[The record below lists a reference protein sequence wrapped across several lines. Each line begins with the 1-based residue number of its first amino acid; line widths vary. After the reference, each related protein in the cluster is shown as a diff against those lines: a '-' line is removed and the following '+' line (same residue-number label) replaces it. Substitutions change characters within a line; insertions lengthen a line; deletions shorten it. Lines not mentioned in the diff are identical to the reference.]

1 MFCPTCGSMKLRGAR
16 IATDD
21 LFLFALITCAEC
33 QAIFDAYRE
42 FGAGPANIADEIDL
56 PRRRVSLMG
65 VA

>member
-1 MFCPTCGSMKLRGAR
+1 MFCPNCTSTNLRGAR

-21 LFLFALITCAEC
+21 RFLFALMTCVEC
-33 QAIFDAYRE
+33 QSIFDAYRE
-42 FGAGPANIADEIDL
+42 FGEGPANIAAEIDM